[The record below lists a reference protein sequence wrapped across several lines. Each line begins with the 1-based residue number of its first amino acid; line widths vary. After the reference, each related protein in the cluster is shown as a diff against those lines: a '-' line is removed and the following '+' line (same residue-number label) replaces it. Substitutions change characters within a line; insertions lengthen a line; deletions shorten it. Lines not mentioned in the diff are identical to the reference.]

1 MTEPLPQGWTL
12 RPLTDIAQIN
22 PPLGRCVASD
32 DAPVTFVPMRAVG
45 VEGSGFIAPETRPY
59 KAVKKGYTAFR
70 SGDII
75 MAKITPCMENGK
87 TMLVPNVPGG
97 ICFGSTEFHV
107 IRPEKGINGKWIELF
122 LLRQETRREAQLK
135 MGGAVG
141 QMRVPATFLQSLQ
154 VPVSPQCEQ
163 GRIARFIEE
172 ISLDMNTG
180 IAALK
185 SCQEKLGIYR
195 ASLLKAAVEGDL
207 TADWRSE
214 HPDAEPAGKLLQR
227 ILAER
232 RERWEQEQ
240 IRTYAEKGKAPPKNW
255 KAKYKEPIA
264 PEITDLPAVPTNWK
278 WVGFDQIG
286 AIQGGLQKS
295 PLRKPTH
302 NHFPYLRVA
311 NVHRGRLLLDKL
323 HRFELTSQELRKL
336 RLEAGDILLVEGNGS
351 RTEIGRCALWNGE
364 VEDCVHQNHIIRVRL
379 AKGVLPQYV
388 SIFLN
393 SPVGQ
398 FAIQQAASSTSG
410 LYTLSVNKVK
420 RLSIAL
426 PPLAEQEAIAD
437 HAEGHISRVDEVG
450 TALLEQLA
458 RSTRLRQSVLHQA
471 FSGKLVPQ
479 NPNDEPASKLLERI
493 ANEREAR
500 QRKAKR
506 HRNAPARAEKVVG

>member
-214 HPDAEPAGKLLQR
+214 HPDAEPASKLLQR

-240 IRTYAEKGKAPPKNW
+240 LRTYAEKGKAPPKNW
-255 KAKYKEPIA
+255 KAKYKEPVAADQSDLPSLPTGWEWATLDQLAA
-264 PEITDLPAVPTNWK
+264 PEKYALTDGPFGSNLKTSHYTASGPRVIRLQN
-278 WVGFDQIG
+278 IG
-286 AIQGGLQKS
+286 DGE
-295 PLRKPTH
+295 
-302 NHFPYLRVA
+302 F
-311 NVHRGRLLLDKL
+311 LDA
-323 HRFELTSQELRKL
+323 
-336 RLEAGDILLVEGNGS
+336 EA
-351 RTEIGRCALWNGE
+351 
-364 VEDCVHQNHIIRVRL
+364 
-379 AKGVLPQYV
+379 
-388 SIFLN
+388 
-393 SPVGQ
+393 
-398 FAIQQAASSTSG
+398 
-410 LYTLSVNKVK
+410 
-420 RLSIAL
+420 
-426 PPLAEQEAIAD
+426 
-437 HAEGHISRVDEVG
+437 HISRDHFQALKKYEVRPG
-450 TALLEQLA
+450 DVVFAALGNNLPRSCVLPDHVGPAIVKADCVRFRPSPLMSAACINYFVNANPTRHRAKRLIHGVGRPRLNLRSLRTVAIPVSCFEEQCAIAEAVRNQLA
-458 RSTRLRQSVLHQA
+458 GIQQLETTLAHKLAIATTLRQSVLHHA

-479 NPNDEPASKLLERI
+479 NPNDEPASKLLERM

-500 QRKAKR
+500 
-506 HRNAPARAEKVVG
+506 